1 MTKGRDI
8 AAESLESLL
17 EIARRQRRH
26 GLLRAEYVQRGRL
39 EEGEIYL
46 AAGQPIY
53 AHTGRLVGIEAL
65 NYLLSWRNIRFSFV
79 TDVPQ
84 PPVNIYF
91 SSRQSNTTTP
101 LGVRTQPFTPMR
113 LPVTDGLRWNT
124 QPQPTV
130 QPPSPPVQPPAPP
143 VRASTPG
150 IERMIPYKNGPE
162 RDVVSLGLAR
172 RLRVIY
178 FLIDGQHSVADLAQ
192 TTHKTIQEMEVLLNE
207 LRDLGLIGL

>member
-17 EIARRQRRH
+17 EIAWRQRRN

-46 AAGQPIY
+46 AGGEPIY

-84 PPVNIYF
+84 PPANIF
-91 SSRQSNTTTP
+91 SSFRRSSATTP
-101 LGVRTQPFTPMR
+101 LGVRTQPFTSLN
-113 LPVTDGLRWNT
+113 LPITDGLRWNT
-124 QPQPTV
+124 QPQPRV
-130 QPPSPPVQPPAPP
+130 QPPSPPVPPAVPM
-143 VRASTPG
+143 RASIPG
-150 IERMIPYKNGPE
+150 IEQMVPFKNGPE
-162 RDVVSLGLAR
+162 RDVVALGLAR
-172 RLRVIY
+172 RQRVIY
-178 FLIDGQHSVADLAQ
+178 FLIDGQRNVADLAR
-192 TTHKTIQEMEVLLNE
+192 TTNKTVQEVEMIIGE
-207 LRDLGLIGL
+207 LQAIGLISL